1 MERVTPTKF
10 MRNEY
15 QTVEVSEKLIRKLQ
29 KDLRMTRLFAF
40 VSSLLMVVILA
51 GGYYLYQMVQVY
63 VKQAEG
69 YVTEIMTYAESVKP
83 ALNQLSQVD
92 AEALKQTL
100 EQMSEAFA
108 EVDFEKLAGQ
118 IENLDVESINYK
130 IDALDVEAINEKI
143 NALDVESL
151 NAKIYALDIE
161 GINETME
168 SLDTVQFAETL
179 ENLNEAVGTVQEM
192 SEKLRQVATIF
203 S

>member
-1 MERVTPTKF
+1 MERVAPIQF

-15 QTVEVSEKLIRKLQ
+15 QTVEVSERLIKKLQ
-29 KDLRMTRLFAF
+29 RDLWMTRLFAMF
-40 VSSLLMVVILA
+40 SSLLMIVILA
-51 GGYYLYQMVQVY
+51 GGYYLYQVVQVY

-69 YVTEIMTYAESVKP
+69 YVTEIVTYAESVKP
-83 ALNQLSQVD
+83 ALDQLSQID
-92 AEALKQTL
+92 TENLTKMAEQISA
-100 EQMSEAFA
+100 AFA
-108 EVDFEKLAGQ
+108 EIDFEKLANQ
-118 IENLDVESINYK
+118 IESLNVD
-130 IDALDVEAINEKI
+130 AINEKI

-168 SLDTVQFAETL
+168 NLNALQFEETL

-192 SEKLRQVATIF
+192 SEKLKQVATIF